1 MPDASRVAIDTL
13 DRPTLFRLYVPF
25 RADSRLSLRAGRKAY
40 TRGREATD
48 VFLFALPSPLPAV
61 ISWAGDWWELWAL
74 IAVGFLGVRL
84 APALVS
90 RAERP
95 APLPAEVAR
104 AVEREGVPADRVG
117 VLRRDGRVLAYAA
130 GLTAGHG
137 RVFVST
143 GLLREL
149 DPAGVA
155 AVVRHEHA
163 HLARGHV
170 PLRVGIPC
178 AYAVAWA
185 IDATLFGRAGL
196 VAGAALAVP
205 LAYLSVRTARWT
217 EYDAD
222 AVAARGSGDDFRD
235 ALARLAAGGH
245 LGRPAP
251 AGGRLRRVLASL
263 SMHPPLGE
271 RLKRLDDHSETET
284 GVGPSAGAV
293 AGGARGDD

>member
-1 MPDASRVAIDTL
+1 MTL
-13 DRPTLFRLYVPF
+13 H
-25 RADSRLSLRAGRKAY
+25 SRLS
-40 TRGREATD
+40 
-48 VFLFALPSPLPAV
+48 AV
-61 ISWAGDWWELWAL
+61 LSWATDWWELWAL
-74 IAVGFLGVRL
+74 IAVGLLGVRL
-84 APALVS
+84 APHVVARS
-90 RAERP
+90 ERP
-95 APLPAEVAR
+95 EPLPDDVAR
-104 AVEREGVPADRVG
+104 AVERVGVPAGRVG

-163 HLARGHV
+163 HLARAHV
-170 PLRVGIPC
+170 PIRVGIPC

-185 IDATLFGRAGL
+185 VDASLFGREGL
-196 VAGAALAVP
+196 IVGAALAVP
-205 LAYLSVRTARWT
+205 LTYLSMRVARWT

-222 AVAARGSGDDFRD
+222 ADAARRSGTAFRD

-245 LGRPAP
+245 LGPATP
-251 AGGRLRRVLASL
+251 VGGRLRRLLGSL

-271 RLKRLDDHSETET
+271 RLRRLEERADLRGASEGSRGRPTH
-284 GVGPSAGAV
+284 
-293 AGGARGDD
+293 GDD

>member
-1 MPDASRVAIDTL
+1 MSS
-13 DRPTLFRLYVPF
+13 VPP
-25 RADSRLSLRAGRKAY
+25 SSSS
-40 TRGREATD
+40 
-48 VFLFALPSPLPAV
+48 ALPSPLPATL
-61 ISWAGDWWELWAL
+61 SWAADWWELWAL
-74 IAVGFLGVRL
+74 IAAGFLGIRL
-84 APALVS
+84 APVLVS

-95 APLPAEVAR
+95 AALPDEVAR
-104 AVEREGVPADRVG
+104 AVERAGVPADRVG
-117 VLRRDGRVLAYAA
+117 VLRRDGRVVAYAA

-149 DPAGVA
+149 DPAGIA

-185 IDATLFGRAGL
+185 VDATLFGRTGL
-196 VAGAALAVP
+196 LVGAALAIP
-205 LAYLSVRTARWT
+205 LAYLSVRVARWT

-222 AVAARGSGDDFRD
+222 AVAAAGVGDEFRD

-245 LGRPAP
+245 LGRPMP
-251 AGGRLRRVLASL
+251 AGGRVRRLLAAL

-271 RLKRLDDHSETET
+271 RLGRLDERPETEAD
-284 GVGPSAGAV
+284 VRPSGAGARD
-293 AGGARGDD
+293 ARGTRGDD

>member
-1 MPDASRVAIDTL
+1 M
-13 DRPTLFRLYVPF
+13 F
-25 RADSRLSLRAGRKAY
+25 SLPP
-40 TRGREATD
+40 
-48 VFLFALPSPLPAV
+48 VPSPAFPSVLSTAFA
-61 ISWAGDWWELWAL
+61 WASDWWELWAL
-74 IAVGFLGVRL
+74 IAAGFLGVRL
-84 APALVS
+84 APALVA
-90 RAERP
+90 RTERP
-95 APLPAEVAR
+95 AALPDEVAR
-104 AVEREGVPADRVG
+104 AVERAGVPADRVG
-117 VLRRDGRVLAYAA
+117 VLRRDGRVVAYAA
-130 GLTAGHG
+130 GLTAVHG

-185 IDATLFGRAGL
+185 VDATLFGHAGL

-205 LAYLSVRTARWT
+205 LAYLSVRVARRT

-222 AVAARGSGDDFRD
+222 SVAARGTGDDYRE
-235 ALARLAAGGH
+235 ALARLAAAGH
-245 LGRPAP
+245 LGGATP
-251 AGGRLRRVLASL
+251 AGGRPRRLLASL

-271 RLKRLDDHSETET
+271 RLRRLDERRDDGMTPR
-284 GVGPSAGAV
+284 VADGPPTRV
-293 AGGARGDD
+293 ARGEE

>member
-1 MPDASRVAIDTL
+1 MSPYPPVSSPAFPS
-13 DRPTLFRLYVPF
+13 
-25 RADSRLSLRAGRKAY
+25 SLS
-40 TRGREATD
+40 T
-48 VFLFALPSPLPAV
+48 AL
-61 ISWAGDWWELWAL
+61 SWAGDWWELWAL
-74 IAVGFLGVRL
+74 IAAGFLGVRL

-95 APLPAEVAR
+95 TALPEGVAR
-104 AVEREGVPADRVG
+104 AVERAGVPADRVG
-117 VLRRDGRVLAYAA
+117 VLRRDGRVVAYAA

-149 DPAGVA
+149 DPEGVA

-185 IDATLFGRAGL
+185 VDATLFGRAGL
-196 VAGAALAVP
+196 VVGAVLVIP
-205 LAYLSVRTARWT
+205 LAYLSVRVARWT

-222 AVAARGSGDDFRD
+222 AVAAGGAGDDFRD

-245 LGRPAP
+245 LGRTTP
-251 AGGRLRRVLASL
+251 AGGRLRRLLASL

-271 RLKRLDDHSETET
+271 RLRRLDERPDGARDARVSD
-284 GVGPSAGAV
+284 GPSTRT
-293 AGGARGDD
+293 ARGDD

>member
-1 MPDASRVAIDTL
+1 MV
-13 DRPTLFRLYVPF
+13 
-25 RADSRLSLRAGRKAY
+25 SLPP
-40 TRGREATD
+40 
-48 VFLFALPSPLPAV
+48 VPSPAFPSVLSTALA
-61 ISWAGDWWELWAL
+61 WAGDWWELWAL
-74 IAVGFLGVRL
+74 IAAGFLGVRL
-84 APALVS
+84 APALVT
-90 RAERP
+90 RTERP
-95 APLPAEVAR
+95 AALPEEVAR
-104 AVEREGVPADRVG
+104 AVERAGVPADRVG
-117 VLRRDGRVLAYAA
+117 VLRRDGRVVAYAA
-130 GLTAGHG
+130 GLTAAHG

-185 IDATLFGRAGL
+185 VDATVFGRAGL

-205 LAYLSVRTARWT
+205 LAYLSVRVARWT

-222 AVAARGSGDDFRD
+222 AVAARGTGEDYRQ

-245 LGRPAP
+245 LGGATP
-251 AGGRLRRVLASL
+251 AGGRLRRLLASL
-263 SMHPPLGE
+263 SMHPPLGA
-271 RLKRLDDHSETET
+271 RLGRLDERPDDGMNARPSD
-284 GVGPSAGAV
+284 GPPTRA
-293 AGGARGDD
+293 ARGDD

>member
-1 MPDASRVAIDTL
+1 VI
-13 DRPTLFRLYVPF
+13 
-25 RADSRLSLRAGRKAY
+25 SLPP
-40 TRGREATD
+40 
-48 VFLFALPSPLPAV
+48 VPSPAFPSALSTVLA
-61 ISWAGDWWELWAL
+61 WAGDWWELWAL
-74 IAVGFLGVRL
+74 IAAGFLGVRL
-84 APALVS
+84 APAFVA
-90 RAERP
+90 RTERP
-95 APLPAEVAR
+95 AALPDEVAR
-104 AVEREGVPADRVG
+104 TVERVGVPADRVG
-117 VLRRDGRVLAYAA
+117 VLRRDGRVVAYAA
-130 GLTAGHG
+130 GLTAVHG

-149 DPAGVA
+149 DPEGVA

-185 IDATLFGRAGL
+185 VDATLFGRAGL

-205 LAYLSVRTARWT
+205 LAYLSVRVARWT

-222 AVAARGSGDDFRD
+222 AVAARGIGDDYRE

-245 LGRPAP
+245 LGGTTPSV
-251 AGGRLRRVLASL
+251 GRLRRLLASL

-271 RLKRLDDHSETET
+271 RLRRLDERPDDGTPRVSD
-284 GVGPSAGAV
+284 GPPTRA
-293 AGGARGDD
+293 ARGED